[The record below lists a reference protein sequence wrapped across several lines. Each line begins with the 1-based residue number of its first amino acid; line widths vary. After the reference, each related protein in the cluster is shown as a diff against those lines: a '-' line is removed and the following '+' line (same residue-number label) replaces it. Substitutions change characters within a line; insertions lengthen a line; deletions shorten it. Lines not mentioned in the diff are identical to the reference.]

1 MKLCQALAA
10 AAAAAPPESEFC
22 QGERRALVS
31 RLMGLQ
37 LCSSAHAFP
46 YRARSVLV
54 APSSNSSA
62 LVFLCLNSPLLA
74 EFNCCF
80 SSSYMFIYL
89 RGAF

>member
-1 MKLCQALAA
+1 MKLCQTPAA

-62 LVFLCLNSPLLA
+62 LVFLCLNSPLTSLVY
-74 EFNCCF
+74 FG
-80 SSSYMFIYL
+80 
-89 RGAF
+89 RV